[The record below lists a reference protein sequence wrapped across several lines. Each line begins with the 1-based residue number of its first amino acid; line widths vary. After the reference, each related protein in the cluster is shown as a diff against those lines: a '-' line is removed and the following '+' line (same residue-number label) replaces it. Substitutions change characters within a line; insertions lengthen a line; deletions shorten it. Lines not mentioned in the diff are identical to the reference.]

1 MIISGG
7 ENVYPAEVENVLADH
22 SSVSEVAVIGVPD
35 ERWGETVKA
44 VIVPAGF
51 WVSRC
56 RGDYSFCSR
65 SVSPI
70 ISAQLLIE
78 FQSELP
84 RNATGQSFKKRACAK
99 FMAK

>member
-44 VIVPAGF
+44 VIVPAG
-51 WVSRC
+51 S
-56 RGDYSFCSR
+56 GYPDAGE
-65 SVSPI
+65 I
-70 ISAQLLIE
+70 IAFVRERLAHYKCPTSIE

-84 RNATGQSFKKRACAK
+84 RNATGKVLKTRLRQIYG
-99 FMAK
+99 